1 MSARVG
7 FEDAERVLA
16 AMVLDVPK
24 EHGSLSVDLPQ
35 ADRYRK
41 EECCEKDSFAVV
53 SSKPCVHA
61 DTYADSPGDC
71 YQCRLDVPVAE
82 LSRRRIDRRRRA
94 AQRLLY
100 KRSPLTVAE
109 RLDVVRAKR
118 SEWAS
123 MTPDE
128 LNEATVGPDRDKS
141 LAKVWRRGRGYPVTM
156 CCIVPLADGLS
167 LEQHVGGKVDRNG
180 VFRCGS
186 VWTCPSCCQR
196 ISVPRQQQIQA
207 VQDAARAEGFVTAM
221 FTFTMPHDKVTS
233 LETGLNRIKDALRRF
248 HADGTG
254 RERKRELGY
263 LGHVVST
270 EVTVALDEEL
280 HDNGWHAHAHGMFV
294 FKVEG
299 ELALQQDKVWA
310 LDVRIALFDVW
321 KRAAVAAGSPRPPS
335 FERGFDVR
343 IAWSSTDYI
352 VKLPEQ
358 ARKKEEAGKKHWG
371 IGAELTKSYM
381 KEKRKKSRTPFELL
395 DCDQLRDQEL
405 FREYAAATYGRSQLE
420 WSRGKNDL
428 RKRFLGDDYSDLT
441 DEEAAA
447 AEPEYE
453 LADER
458 PALEAD
464 PIIERADVSRGD
476 CWRAVKYGRN
486 ALDRAIANVDGG
498 GAISLEVALREKGF
512 TIHHV
517 STAWTEEVDCFHE
530 ADKPEL
536 GITAGD
542 KVVELVRDRP
552 NTDWRDSVVVHGDEL
567 LEFFAN
573 GPIDGWE
580 YRMRQAKRFVSHPK
594 RYEVRFPERVTPA
607 RTVAAVATPD
617 MITEAD
623 CPF

>member
-7 FEDAERVLA
+7 FEDAETVLA
-16 AMVLDVPK
+16 AMVMDPC
-24 EHGSLSVDLPQ
+24 HPQGSLSVDLPQ
-35 ADRYRK
+35 ADRERK
-41 EECCEKDSFAVV
+41 EECCGKDSFAVI
-53 SSKPCVHA
+53 STKPCGHA

-71 YQCRLDVPVAE
+71 YQCRLDAPVAE
-82 LSRRRIDRRRRA
+82 LSRRRIDRRRQA

-128 LNEATVGPDRDKS
+128 LDEATDGPDRDKS

-221 FTFTMPHDKVTS
+221 FTFTMPHDKATS
-233 LETGLNRIKDALRRF
+233 LETGLNRTKDALRRF

-270 EVTVALDEEL
+270 EVTLALDEDL

-299 ELALQQDKVWA
+299 ELTLQQDKVWA

-343 IAWSSTDYI
+343 VAWSSTDYI

-358 ARKKEEAGKKHWG
+358 ARKKEEVGKKHWG

-395 DCDQLRDQEL
+395 DSDQLRDQEL

-428 RKRFLGDDYSDLT
+428 RKRFLGDDYADLT

-447 AEPEYE
+447 AEPDYE

-458 PALEAD
+458 PTLEAD

-498 GAISLEVALREKGF
+498 GAISLEVALREEGF
-512 TIHHV
+512 TVHHV

-536 GITAGD
+536 GIAAGD

-552 NTDWRDSVVVHGDEL
+552 NTDWQDSVVVRGDEL

-573 GPIDGWE
+573 GPMDGWE
-580 YRMRQAKRFVSHPK
+580 YRMRQAKKFVSHPK
-594 RYEVRFPERVTPA
+594 RYEVRFPERATPP
-607 RTVAAVATPD
+607 RSPAAVAVSD
-617 MITEAD
+617 MITEDD